1 MCPFFSSFY
10 AIMLRLSSLTKNTNH
25 RRSTATLLG
34 QGARRSYHDDG
45 VYGYRV
51 AKEFKL
57 PDYTAE
63 ELSNRMKYGSLLRMV
78 QAYRTHGHEG
88 AHLDPLNIMKRKEVL
103 ALKPERYG
111 LGKNTPESYNLA
123 GKSFVNGV

>member
-1 MCPFFSSFY
+1 
-10 AIMLRLSSLTKNTNH
+10 MLRLSSLTKNTNH